1 MRISWYIYA
10 PLSLLVIF
18 LTLYLCIKDT
28 DTVTPPS
35 TEVTA
40 ESIKTWREDN
50 PSIRNTKL
58 SNIPPAAPK
67 PKPEPIKPEPKP
79 TPKPVP
85 PEPKPKPTPVV
96 KVPVTSPSLSFLVQR
111 NLTTAQLTAYA
122 EHMLQNNNPQLARIA
137 LERVID
143 HAKDTNE
150 DDREL
155 AASAISKL
163 LNKTPL
169 WNPDPSVRRK
179 ITISITINEKHQAP
193 AETLIPHLEKLIFD
207 ASDGMLNPSIK
218 LTSSN
223 APLSSLTIGND
234 ATPVRFNIKD
244 SSGVSPKIYAA
255 LYNAIRNKNNQSQT
269 LITIPPLPT
278 HITSQQ
284 ALQTYITR
292 LAWVNAAK

>member
-1 MRISWYIYA
+1 MRIPWYIYA
-10 PLSLLVIF
+10 PLGLLVTF

-35 TEVTA
+35 TEITA

-58 SNIPPAAPK
+58 NDIPPVAPK
-67 PKPEPIKPEPKP
+67 PKPEPPKPDPKPAAPEP
-79 TPKPVP
+79 
-85 PEPKPKPTPVV
+85 EPKPTPVV
-96 KVPVTSPSLSFLVQR
+96 KIPVTSPSLSFLVQR

-122 EHMLQNNNPQLARIA
+122 EHMLKNGNPQLARIA
-137 LERVID
+137 YERVID
-143 HAKDTNE
+143 CAKGIKE

-163 LNKTPL
+163 VNKTPL

-179 ITISITINEKHQAP
+179 ITLSITINEKHQAP

-218 LTSSN
+218 LTSTA
-223 APLSSLTIGND
+223 APLSSLAIVNG
-234 ATPVRFNIKD
+234 ASPVRFNIKD